1 MDRKHLKYTLTWALL
16 ITMLFVL
23 IELLTVFDIIG
34 QYGITTIVLIGIN
47 LIAAVGLNLVIG
59 MSGQFSLGHAGFMAI
74 GAYATALM
82 TTALPSLYGFI
93 LSLLVGGLISGLV
106 ALAVGIPTLRLRGDY
121 LAIATLGVSEI
132 IRIIIINMKITRG
145 PAGIFGIPA
154 FVNWQMVFVL
164 SVIVIIIVVNFV
176 RSTSGQ
182 AIIAVR
188 DNDIA
193 AESLGINT
201 TKYKVM
207 AFVAGAILAAIAGGL
222 RASFI
227 QSVSPQDYTFMQ
239 SITILIIV
247 VLGGI
252 GSISGTVVTAIILG
266 VLDVILQNFGTL
278 RMVIY
283 ALVLIIV
290 MIFRPK
296 GLLGTTEFSLQ
307 KLLFD
312 SGGSHDHNDSKNA
325 RS

>member
-1 MDRKHLKYTLTWALL
+1 M
-16 ITMLFVL
+16 
-23 IELLTVFDIIG
+23 
-34 QYGITTIVLIGIN
+34 
-47 LIAAVGLNLVIG
+47 
-59 MSGQFSLGHAGFMAI
+59 
-74 GAYATALM
+74 
-82 TTALPSLYGFI
+82 
-93 LSLLVGGLISGLV
+93 

>member
-82 TTALPSLYGFI
+82 TTALPSIYGFI

-252 GSISGTVVTAIILG
+252 GSISGTVLTAIILG

-312 SGGSHDHNDSKNA
+312 SGGSHDHNDSENA

>member
-1 MDRKHLKYTLTWALL
+1 MDKAHIKYTLSWATLVL
-16 ITMLFVL
+16 MIFVF
-23 IELLTVFDIIG
+23 IYVTTIFDVIG
-34 QYGITTIVLIGIN
+34 QYGMTTIVLIGIN

-74 GAYATALM
+74 GAYATALVSS
-82 TTALPSLYGFI
+82 AIPSIYGFI
-93 LSLLVGGLISGLV
+93 ISLIVGIMVSGV
-106 ALAVGIPTLRLRGDY
+106 IALAVGLPTLRLSGDY
-121 LAIATLGVSEI
+121 LAIATLGVAEI
-132 IRIIIINMKITRG
+132 IRIIIINMKSTRG
-145 PAGIFGIPA
+145 AAGIFGIPN
-154 FVNWQMVFVL
+154 FVNWQVVFGL
-164 SVIVIIIVVNFV
+164 SVVAIVFVVNFV
-176 RSTSGQ
+176 RSTTGQ

-188 DNDIA
+188 DNEIA

-201 TKYKVM
+201 TKYKVI
-207 AFVAGAILAAIAGGL
+207 AFVLGAMLAAVAGGL

-252 GSISGTVVTAIILG
+252 GSISGTVVTAIVLG
-266 VLDVILQNFGTL
+266 VLDVILQNFGSL

-296 GLLGTTEFSLQ
+296 GLLGTSEFSL
-307 KLLFD
+307 KKILFD
-312 SGGSHDHNDSKNA
+312 SGGDHGNNNSKNQ
-325 RS
+325 